1 MCLSSGQDLR
11 GDGTWSNMPSMHR
24 SPRIQVTLSPE
35 VMAALEEISSLTG
48 QGKGTLVSELV
59 TEALPAL
66 QAAVQALRVV
76 KEAPREAQQLLTRF
90 STEATMK
97 LAQSQLEF
105 DDLLAAQPSTKRQKR
120 RRSSNGAT

>member
-1 MCLSSGQDLR
+1 
-11 GDGTWSNMPSMHR
+11 
-24 SPRIQVTLSPE
+24 
-35 VMAALEEISSLTG
+35 MAALEEISSLTG

-120 RRSSNGAT
+120 RRPANGAT

>member
-1 MCLSSGQDLR
+1 MAV
-11 GDGTWSNMPSMHR
+11 WAMPAIKR

-35 VMAALEEISSLTG
+35 AMAALDEVSALTG

-66 QAAVQALRVV
+66 QMAVQALRVV
-76 KEAPREAQQLLTRF
+76 KEAPREAQQLLSRF
-90 STEATMK
+90 SNEATMK

-105 DDLLAAQPSTKRQKR
+105 DDLLAAEPKRKRQKR
-120 RRSSNGAT
+120 RKRADGAT